1 MRVLAVDD
9 DPATLAIIAAAVRAA
24 GHECVTATDGVI
36 AWELLSASGADV
48 LISDW
53 RMPGMDGL
61 ELCRRIR
68 AEGSYTYVVL
78 VSGRSGSVDVLE
90 GMHAGA
96 DDYMTKPLDVA
107 ALRVRLVA
115 AARVTAL
122 HARLD
127 EQQFELERLN
137 AELAAAARTDALTGL
152 RNRRAL
158 AEDLPTLIA
167 RCERNGHDLSAVML
181 DVDEFKAYNDRF
193 GHPAGDEALRRVAG
207 VLLSTGRQTDVFYRY
222 GGEELLCLVPQAA
235 PAAMLAAE
243 RLRRAV
249 QDLGLGHPDSEH
261 GIVTLSA
268 GVATWGAGTR
278 TEEALITAADQALYR
293 AKAGGRNQVR
303 AEDALAA
310 RTASR

>member
-9 DPATLAIIAAAVRAA
+9 DATTLQIVAAVVRAA
-24 GHECVTATDGVI
+24 GHECVTADDGNV
-36 AWELLSASGADV
+36 AWEILSTSGADV

-53 RMPGMDGL
+53 RMPGVDGL

-78 VSGRSGSVDVLE
+78 VSGCTGPVDILE

-107 ALRVRLVA
+107 ALNVRLVA

-137 AELAAAARTDALTGL
+137 TELAAVARTDALTGL

-158 AEDLPTLIA
+158 DEDLPTLIA
-167 RCERNGHDLSAVML
+167 RCERNGHELSAVLL
-181 DVDEFKAYNDRF
+181 DVDRFKPYNDRY
-193 GHPAGDEALRRVAG
+193 GHPAGDEALRRIAG
-207 VLLSTGRQTDVFYRY
+207 VLLSTGRQTDVYYRY
-222 GGEELLCLVPQAA
+222 GGEELLCLLPQAA
-235 PAAMLAAE
+235 PAAILAAE

-249 QDLGLGHPDSEH
+249 QDLGIGHLDSEL
-261 GIVTLSA
+261 GVVTLSA

-278 TEEALITAADQALYR
+278 TKEALIAAADKALYQ
-293 AKAGGRNQVR
+293 AKTGGRNQVWCG
-303 AEDALAA
+303 DSVVVP
-310 RTASR
+310 TACR